1 MNFHLTKTAQKD
13 LINIAIYTEENW
25 GIKQRDFYLEQ
36 FDVAFKIIS
45 KSPKQGQKCDEII
58 DGYYKFIVGKHL
70 VFYRFFSAKEIQI
83 VRILHGNMD
92 ISNSLKS

>member
-1 MNFHLTKTAQKD
+1 MNFHLTKKAQKD

-45 KSPKQGQKCDEII
+45 KSPKQGQKCDEIT

-70 VFYRFFSAKEIQI
+70 IFTAFSQQKKFKLSAYCTAIWI
-83 VRILHGNMD
+83 FLTP
-92 ISNSLKS
+92 